1 MMRSA
6 FTPIFAAVLA
16 ASVSTVSVG
25 AALAQGATPAKP
37 APAAPA
43 PAAPAAA
50 APAASDT
57 VVATVNGTPIRA
69 SDVAIAV
76 EDIGGGLPPQLQGA
90 QKDEYVLSFLTDM
103 TLLAKAAEAQK
114 LDQTPEFQQRLAYL
128 RTKALMETLMT
139 QEAKKAVTAELKRKT
154 YDEFVKSSPAEQE
167 VHARHI
173 LVEDEA
179 KAKDIAKK
187 AKAGED
193 FAKLAKENSKD
204 SAEDGGD
211 LGYFTK
217 EQMVPEFAEAAFK
230 LEKGQVSDPVKT
242 QFGWHVIKVEDK
254 RQKPVPTFEQ
264 VEDQVEQY
272 LVRKAQADM
281 VTKLRAD
288 AKVEKTAAAPAQPAA
303 PAPAAP
309 AADPT
314 KK

>member
-6 FTPIFAAVLA
+6 YTPIFAAVLA
-16 ASVSTVSVG
+16 ASVSVVSVG

-43 PAAPAAA
+43 AA
-50 APAASDT
+50 APAASDP

-69 SDVAIAV
+69 SDVAIAI
-76 EDIGGGLPPQLQGA
+76 EDIGGGLPPQLQGP
-90 QKDEYVLSFLTDM
+90 QRDEYVLSFLTDM
-103 TLLAKAAEAQK
+103 TLLSKAAEAQK
-114 LDQTPEFQQRLAYL
+114 LDQSPDFQQRLAYL

-139 QEAKKAVTAELKRKT
+139 QEAKKAVTDELKRKT
-154 YDEFVKSSPAEQE
+154 YDEFVKSSPAEAE

-179 KAKDIAKK
+179 KAKEIAKK

-254 RQKPVPTFEQ
+254 RTKPVPTYDQ
-264 VEDQVEQY
+264 VESQVEQY

-288 AKVEKTAAAPAQPAA
+288 AKVEKTAAPAAAPAQPVA
-303 PAPAAP
+303 PAPAADP
-309 AADPT
+309 A